1 MRAGLLIFAGMIV
14 AASPTSAQEI
24 QKPSVT
30 DQQRKSVGDEKAA
43 EIRALIEKA
52 RIRQQ
57 GVDRQNENLW
67 ARWTYAVCI
76 GCGPVSGKIRMVRT
90 NPLRVLMG
98 IPAAEDDARGE
109 RGKQRI

>member
-1 MRAGLLIFAGMIV
+1 MHVRSLVFGMALLGATPIA
-14 AASPTSAQEI
+14 AQEL

-30 DQQRKSVGDEKAA
+30 DQQREAVGDKKAA

-57 GVDRQNENLW
+57 AIDRQNENLW

-76 GCGPVSGKIRMVRT
+76 GCGPVSGKIRTVRT

-98 IPAAEDDARGE
+98 IPAAEDDARWG

>member
-1 MRAGLLIFAGMIV
+1 MPVRFIVFAMMIV
-14 AASPTSAQEI
+14 AAAPVVAQES

-30 DQQRKSVGDEKAA
+30 NQQRKSVGDEKAA
-43 EIRALIEKA
+43 KIRALIEKA

-57 GVDRQNENLW
+57 TVDRQNENLW

-76 GCGPVSGKIRMVRT
+76 GCGPVSGKIRTVRT

-98 IPAAEDDARGE
+98 IPAAEDDAHGG
-109 RGKQRI
+109 RGKRHV